1 MLIVDEAWMILDYSA
16 KFLAELVRTLRKYGG
31 SLVTCVQNYSDLQST
46 EHHQTIVKNSTWS
59 VLLKQNEQGLNTFK
73 GTNFEEIIPL
83 IKSVSMVPG
92 KYAEMLLYSTGIR
105 VVGKLVLDPYSQRL
119 FSTDSKD
126 FSFIKQLQSQGY
138 SLDQAI
144 EELIISKE
152 AKKG

>member
-1 MLIVDEAWMILDYSA
+1 
-16 KFLAELVRTLRKYGG
+16 
-31 SLVTCVQNYSDLQST
+31 
-46 EHHQTIVKNSTWS
+46 
-59 VLLKQNEQGLNTFK
+59 
-73 GTNFEEIIPL
+73 
-83 IKSVSMVPG
+83 
-92 KYAEMLLYSTGIR
+92 MLLYSTGIR